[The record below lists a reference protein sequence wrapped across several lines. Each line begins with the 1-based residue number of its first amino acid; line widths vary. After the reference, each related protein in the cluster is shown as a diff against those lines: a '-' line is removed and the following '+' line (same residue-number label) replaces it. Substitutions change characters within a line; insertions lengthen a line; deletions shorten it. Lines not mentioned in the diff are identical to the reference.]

1 MSNET
6 EEKIILNFSLE
17 NCIKDHYYTISIIFQ
32 EKENEKRKFE
42 TERLLCLTG
51 GETLLFNEKTT
62 CNYKFEKIQNLAIR
76 IRKESLYDKKE
87 IIDHERLT
95 VLSSL
100 ITSKE
105 GKYKRPISNA
115 YNSENIIIKLEKEKN
130 IEQKKYLFDF
140 LKLGVKLSNQIAFDF
155 SKKEKT
161 LENEIK
167 KIERNILEKIFS
179 TMKVYTKDNIF
190 QLLRFG
196 CKNDIED
203 KNELTKSFNE
213 ITNYLNNPEII
224 SKEKSVLSPL
234 LKKTINNIY
243 YSYES
248 YIYNVMFIFLT
259 GDIDK
264 NDHKEI
270 INNIIA
276 SSYLPLSIII
286 ICVGNHDF
294 SKISGLFLDN
304 KYSSEGIPKNK
315 ENVIFATIK
324 NKYDSELIAET
335 CLMKLRKQIIE
346 FFQLVKSPE
355 NLKESI
361 NKISQS
367 IVIVKNCID
376 EEMDKQKDFEKKEE
390 NNIINN
396 PTPGGVYI
404 IKNEDDKNDDK
415 NNKKEDVSK
424 KDDSEDEPA
433 APPTPTNSLN
443 ENDKK
448 NPHSSEASNST
459 QASDIK
465 QSKFTLLPD
474 D

>member
-1 MSNET
+1 
-6 EEKIILNFSLE
+6 
-17 NCIKDHYYTISIIFQ
+17 
-32 EKENEKRKFE
+32 
-42 TERLLCLTG
+42 
-51 GETLLFNEKTT
+51 
-62 CNYKFEKIQNLAIR
+62 
-76 IRKESLYDKKE
+76 
-87 IIDHERLT
+87 
-95 VLSSL
+95 
-100 ITSKE
+100 
-105 GKYKRPISNA
+105 
-115 YNSENIIIKLEKEKN
+115 
-130 IEQKKYLFDF
+130 
-140 LKLGVKLSNQIAFDF
+140 
-155 SKKEKT
+155 
-161 LENEIK
+161 
-167 KIERNILEKIFS
+167 
-179 TMKVYTKDNIF
+179 MKVYTKDNIF

-196 CKNDIED
+196 CKNDIMD
-203 KNELTKSFNE
+203 KNELIKSFNE

-264 NDHKEI
+264 NDHKKI

-304 KYSSEGIPKNK
+304 KYSSEGIPRNK
-315 ENVIFATIK
+315 QNVIFATIK

-367 IVIVKNCID
+367 IVIVKNCIN
-376 EEMDKQKDFEKKEE
+376 EEMDEQKDFEE

-396 PTPGGVYI
+396 PTPG
-404 IKNEDDKNDDK
+404 
-415 NNKKEDVSK
+415 
-424 KDDSEDEPA
+424 DDSEDEPA
-433 APPTPTNSLN
+433 APPTPINSLN

-448 NPHSSEASNST
+448 NPHSSEASQINST

-465 QSKFTLLPD
+465 ISKITIFD
-474 D
+474 S

>member
-1 MSNET
+1 
-6 EEKIILNFSLE
+6 
-17 NCIKDHYYTISIIFQ
+17 
-32 EKENEKRKFE
+32 
-42 TERLLCLTG
+42 
-51 GETLLFNEKTT
+51 
-62 CNYKFEKIQNLAIR
+62 
-76 IRKESLYDKKE
+76 
-87 IIDHERLT
+87 
-95 VLSSL
+95 
-100 ITSKE
+100 
-105 GKYKRPISNA
+105 
-115 YNSENIIIKLEKEKN
+115 
-130 IEQKKYLFDF
+130 

-196 CKNDIED
+196 CKNDIMD
-203 KNELTKSFNE
+203 KNELIKSFNE

-367 IVIVKNCID
+367 IVIVKNCIN
-376 EEMDKQKDFEKKEE
+376 EEKEEKKEE
-390 NNIINN
+390 INIINN
-396 PTPGGVYI
+396 PTPKGTYI
-404 IKNEDDKNDDK
+404 IEGEGDKNDDIK
-415 NNKKEDVSK
+415 IKE
-424 KDDSEDEPA
+424 EDEPA
-433 APPTPTNSLN
+433 APPTPINSLN

-448 NPHSSEASNST
+448 NPHSSEASQINST

-465 QSKFTLLPD
+465 MSKFTLWPD

>member
-62 CNYKFEKIQNLAIR
+62 CNYKFEKIQNLTINT
-76 IRKESLYDKKE
+76 RKESLYGKKE
-87 IIDHERLT
+87 IKDHERLT

-105 GKYKRPISNA
+105 GIYKRPISEA

-155 SKKEKT
+155 SKKEKSI
-161 LENEIK
+161 ENEIK

-196 CKNDIED
+196 CKNDINIID
-203 KNELTKSFNE
+203 KNELIKSFNE
-213 ITNYLNNPEII
+213 ITNYLNNPKII

-367 IVIVKNCID
+367 IVIVKNCIN
-376 EEMDKQKDFEKKEE
+376 EEKEEKKEE
-390 NNIINN
+390 INIKNN
-396 PTPGGVYI
+396 PTPGGKCI
-404 IKNEDDKNDDK
+404 IEGECDKNDNTKIKEEDEP
-415 NNKKEDVSK
+415 KED
-424 KDDSEDEPA
+424 DGEDEPA

-448 NPHSSEASNST
+448 NPHSSEASQINST

-465 QSKFTLLPD
+465 ISKITIFD
-474 D
+474 S